1 MPCLYSCTLITR
13 NLQNHNHQKEIKD
26 KRYFPTEAKGNTE
39 PPWIPFI
46 SCAGVSKCKSLTLH
60 LNPCLYQ
67 GIDNRRK
74 STIAL
79 IYKVAYFKVKDN
91 YSFIINK
98 LKIQYMKLFSFSMD
112 LCFSCAA
119 L

>member
-1 MPCLYSCTLITR
+1 MHSANKFANAMPVFVHTDNTKL
-13 NLQNHNHQKEIKD
+13 KD

-79 IYKVAYFKVKDN
+79 N
-91 YSFIINK
+91 LQSS
-98 LKIQYMKLFSFSMD
+98 LFQS
-112 LCFSCAA
+112 
-119 L
+119 

>member
-1 MPCLYSCTLITR
+1 MHSANKFANAMPVFVHTDNTR

-39 PPWIPFI
+39 PPWIPII

-79 IYKVAYFKVKDN
+79 N
-91 YSFIINK
+91 LQSS
-98 LKIQYMKLFSFSMD
+98 LFQS
-112 LCFSCAA
+112 
-119 L
+119 